1 MPAFFCLAPLRAL
14 QGKAIDEEPPA
25 RCGLSPASSASRATL
40 TTRPPSS
47 TAHSRG
53 VLLVFAATV
62 AWSASGI
69 YARLLTTDAWTAIA
83 WRSLFAAI
91 FLIVPMAL
99 FGGAGTR
106 RQWKKT
112 FAPAGLALI
121 ACQTISQAA
130 FIGAYY
136 TTSVANVAVIYATAP
151 FIAAILGWLL
161 LKEPIAWRAMV
172 AGLGCLIGVGIII
185 SASMG
190 AGRLVGDLLALLMT
204 VTFAVVIVVPRL
216 DPELPAM
223 PPIFVSAVLAFAIFA
238 PFGSRETLD
247 THNML
252 VLAAFGATNFSIALV
267 LFIIGARHLPP
278 AESALIGTTEI
289 VMTPVWVWLL
299 FSERPPVA
307 TLVGGSVIL
316 AAVLWYTISE
326 LRRSKQRG

>member
-1 MPAFFCLAPLRAL
+1 M
-14 QGKAIDEEPPA
+14 I
-25 RCGLSPASSASRATL
+25 L
-40 TTRPPSS
+40 TTKPASS

-83 WRSLFAAI
+83 WRSLFAAV
-91 FLIVPMAL
+91 FLIVPMVL

-112 FAPAGLALI
+112 FGPAGLALI
-121 ACQTISQAA
+121 ACQTISQSA

-151 FIAAILGWLL
+151 FIAAVLGWLI

-172 AGLGCLIGVGIII
+172 AGLVCLIGVGIII

-190 AGRLVGDLLALLMT
+190 AGRVIGDLLALLMT

-223 PPIFVSAVLAFAIFA
+223 PPIFISSVLAFLLFA
-238 PFGSRETLD
+238 PFSSGGSLD
-247 THNML
+247 GHNLL

-267 LFIIGARHLPP
+267 LFIMGARHLPP
-278 AESALIGTTEI
+278 AESALIGTTEV

-299 FSERPPVA
+299 FSEQPPVA
-307 TLVGGSVIL
+307 TMIGGTVIL
-316 AAVLWYTISE
+316 AAVLWYTLSE
-326 LRRSKQRG
+326 LRRSHERR

>member
-1 MPAFFCLAPLRAL
+1 MARIVLNGAIFRDEIRYTSRAL
-14 QGKAIDEEPPA
+14 HDS
-25 RCGLSPASSASRATL
+25 GLAARATL
-40 TTRPPSS
+40 NTEPVSS

-53 VLLVFAATV
+53 ALFVFAATV

-91 FLIVPMAL
+91 FLIVPMVM
-99 FGGAGTR
+99 FGGAKTR
-106 RQWKKT
+106 REWKRA
-112 FAPAGLALI
+112 FRPAGVAMI

-151 FIAAILGWLL
+151 FIAALLGWLL
-161 LKEPIAWRAMV
+161 LKEPVTWRTMST
-172 AGLGCLIGVGIII
+172 GLVCLIGVVIII
-185 SASMG
+185 SSSVG
-190 AGRLVGDLLALLMT
+190 AGRITGDLLALLMT
-204 VTFAVVIVVPRL
+204 ATFAVVIVVPRL

-223 PPIFVSAVLAFAIFA
+223 PPIFISAILTFLLFV
-238 PFGSRETLD
+238 PFSSGGSLD
-247 THNML
+247 AHNWL

-267 LFIIGARHLPP
+267 LFIMGARHLPP

-289 VMTPVWVWLL
+289 VMTPVWVWIL

-307 TLVGGSVIL
+307 TLIGGAVIFT
-316 AAVLWYTISE
+316 AVVWYTVTE
-326 LRRSKQRG
+326 LRRGKA

>member
-1 MPAFFCLAPLRAL
+1 MTKGSAPAVASRCPVFAPRVILT
-14 QGKAIDEEPPA
+14 PH
-25 RCGLSPASSASRATL
+25 SSSSA
-40 TTRPPSS
+40 
-47 TAHSRG
+47 AHSRG

-91 FLIVPMAL
+91 FLIVPMVL

-112 FAPAGLALI
+112 FGPAGLALI

-130 FIGAYY
+130 FLGAYY

-151 FIAAILGWLL
+151 FIAAVLGWLL

-172 AGLGCLIGVGIII
+172 AGLVCLIGVAIII

-190 AGRLVGDLLALLMT
+190 AGRIIGDLLALLMT

-216 DPELPAM
+216 EPELPAM
-223 PPIFVSAVLAFAIFA
+223 PPIFISALLAFVIFA
-238 PFGSRETLD
+238 PFGSGGTLD
-247 THNML
+247 AHNLL

-267 LFIIGARHLPP
+267 LFIMGARYLPP
-278 AESALIGTTEI
+278 AESALIGTTEV

-307 TLVGGSVIL
+307 TLIGGGVIL
-316 AAVLWYTISE
+316 AAVLWYTIAE
-326 LRRSKQRG
+326 LRGGKQRG

>member
-1 MPAFFCLAPLRAL
+1 LTKGCRPAVASRC
-14 QGKAIDEEPPA
+14 PA
-25 RCGLSPASSASRATL
+25 PASRVNL
-40 TTRPPSS
+40 TTKPSSS

-83 WRSLFAAI
+83 WRSLFAAV
-91 FLIVPMAL
+91 FLIVPMVL

-112 FAPAGLALI
+112 FGPAGLALI
-121 ACQTISQAA
+121 ACQTISQSA

-151 FIAAILGWLL
+151 FIAAIMGWLI

-172 AGLGCLIGVGIII
+172 AGLVCLIGVGIII

-190 AGRLVGDLLALLMT
+190 AGRVIGDLLALLMT

-223 PPIFVSAVLAFAIFA
+223 PPIFISSVLAFLLFA
-238 PFGSRETLD
+238 PFSSGGSLD
-247 THNML
+247 GHNLL

-267 LFIIGARHLPP
+267 LFIMGARHLPP
-278 AESALIGTTEI
+278 AESALIGTTEV

-299 FSERPPVA
+299 FSEQPPVA
-307 TLVGGSVIL
+307 TMIGGTVIL
-316 AAVLWYTISE
+316 AAVLWYTLSE
-326 LRRSKQRG
+326 LRRSHERR

>member
-1 MPAFFCLAPLRAL
+1 M
-14 QGKAIDEEPPA
+14 I
-25 RCGLSPASSASRATL
+25 L
-40 TTRPPSS
+40 TTKPLSS

-91 FLIVPMAL
+91 FLIVPMVL

-112 FAPAGLALI
+112 FGPAGLALI
-121 ACQTISQAA
+121 ACQTISQSA

-151 FIAAILGWLL
+151 FIAAIMGWLL

-172 AGLGCLIGVGIII
+172 AGLVCLIGVGIII

-190 AGRLVGDLLALLMT
+190 AGRVIGDLLALLMT

-223 PPIFVSAVLAFAIFA
+223 PPIFISSVLAFLLFA
-238 PFGSRETLD
+238 PFGSVGSLD
-247 THNML
+247 THNLL

-267 LFIIGARHLPP
+267 LFIMGARHLPP
-278 AESALIGTTEI
+278 AESALIGTTEV

-299 FSERPPVA
+299 FSEQPPLA
-307 TLVGGSVIL
+307 TMIGGTVIL

-326 LRRSKQRG
+326 LRRSKERR

>member
-1 MPAFFCLAPLRAL
+1 VN
-14 QGKAIDEEPPA
+14 
-25 RCGLSPASSASRATL
+25 L
-40 TTRPPSS
+40 TTKPSSS

-83 WRSLFAAI
+83 WRSLFAAV
-91 FLIVPMAL
+91 FLIVPMVL

-112 FAPAGLALI
+112 FGPAGLALI
-121 ACQTISQAA
+121 ACQTISQSA

-151 FIAAILGWLL
+151 FIAAIMGWLI

-172 AGLGCLIGVGIII
+172 AGLVCLIGVGIII

-190 AGRLVGDLLALLMT
+190 AGRVIGDLLALLMT

-223 PPIFVSAVLAFAIFA
+223 PPIFISSVLAFLLFA
-238 PFGSRETLD
+238 PFSSGGSLD
-247 THNML
+247 GHNLL

-267 LFIIGARHLPP
+267 LFIMGARHLPP
-278 AESALIGTTEI
+278 AESALIGTTEV

-299 FSERPPVA
+299 FSEQPPVA
-307 TLVGGSVIL
+307 TMIGGTVIL
-316 AAVLWYTISE
+316 AAVLWYTLSE
-326 LRRSKQRG
+326 LRRSHERR

>member
-1 MPAFFCLAPLRAL
+1 V
-14 QGKAIDEEPPA
+14 
-25 RCGLSPASSASRATL
+25 TL
-40 TTRPPSS
+40 TTKPPSS

-91 FLIVPMAL
+91 FLIVPMVL

-106 RQWKKT
+106 RQWKRT
-112 FAPAGLALI
+112 FSLPGLALI

-190 AGRLVGDLLALLMT
+190 AGRLTGDLLALLMT

-223 PPIFVSAVLAFAIFA
+223 PPIFISAVLAFAIFA
-238 PFGSRETLD
+238 PFGSWESLNA
-247 THNML
+247 HNML

-267 LFIIGARHLPP
+267 LFIIGARYLPP
-278 AESALIGTTEI
+278 AESALIGTTEV

-299 FSERPPVA
+299 FSERPPIA
-307 TLVGGSVIL
+307 TLIGGSVIL
-316 AAVLWYTISE
+316 AAVIWYTLSE
-326 LRRSKQRG
+326 LRRSKEQR

>member
-1 MPAFFCLAPLRAL
+1 LTKHRL
-14 QGKAIDEEPPA
+14 QAV
-25 RCGLSPASSASRATL
+25 ASRYPDLGSHVTL
-40 TTRPPSS
+40 KTEPHSS
-47 TAHSRG
+47 NAHSRG
-53 VLLVFAATV
+53 ALLVLAATV

-83 WRSLFAAI
+83 WRSLFAAV
-91 FLIVPMAL
+91 FLIVPMVL

-112 FAPAGLALI
+112 LGPAGLALI

-172 AGLGCLIGVGIII
+172 AGLVCLVGVGIII
-185 SASMG
+185 SASIG
-190 AGRLVGDLLALLMT
+190 AGRIIGDLLALLMT

-216 DPELPAM
+216 EPELPAM
-223 PPIFVSAVLAFAIFA
+223 PPIFISAVLTFLLFA
-238 PFGSRETLD
+238 PFSSGGSLD
-247 THNML
+247 AHNL
-252 VLAAFGATNFSIALV
+252 VVLAAFGATNFSIALV

-278 AESALIGTTEI
+278 AESALIGTTEVI
-289 VMTPVWVWLL
+289 MTPVWVWLL
-299 FSERPPVA
+299 FSEQPPVA
-307 TLVGGSVIL
+307 TLIGGAVIL
-316 AAVLWYTISE
+316 TAVVWYTISE
-326 LRRSKQRG
+326 LRRARQRG

>member
-1 MPAFFCLAPLRAL
+1 MN
-14 QGKAIDEEPPA
+14 
-25 RCGLSPASSASRATL
+25 L
-40 TTRPPSS
+40 TTKPSSS

-83 WRSLFAAI
+83 WRSLFAAV
-91 FLIVPMAL
+91 FLIVPMVL

-112 FAPAGLALI
+112 FGPAGLALI
-121 ACQTISQAA
+121 ACQTISQSA

-151 FIAAILGWLL
+151 FIAAIMGWLI

-172 AGLGCLIGVGIII
+172 AGLVCLIGVSIII

-190 AGRLVGDLLALLMT
+190 AGRVIGDLLALLMT

-223 PPIFVSAVLAFAIFA
+223 PPIFISSVLAFLLFA
-238 PFGSRETLD
+238 PFSSGGSLD
-247 THNML
+247 GHNLL

-267 LFIIGARHLPP
+267 LFIMGARHLPP
-278 AESALIGTTEI
+278 AESALIGTTEV

-299 FSERPPVA
+299 FSEQPPVA
-307 TLVGGSVIL
+307 TMIGGTVIL
-316 AAVLWYTISE
+316 AAVLWYTLSE
-326 LRRSKQRG
+326 LRRSHERR

>member
-1 MPAFFCLAPLRAL
+1 MN
-14 QGKAIDEEPPA
+14 
-25 RCGLSPASSASRATL
+25 L
-40 TTRPPSS
+40 TTKPSSS

-83 WRSLFAAI
+83 WRSLFAAV
-91 FLIVPMAL
+91 FLIVPMVL

-112 FAPAGLALI
+112 FGPAGLALI
-121 ACQTISQAA
+121 ACQTISQSA

-151 FIAAILGWLL
+151 FIAAIMGWLI

-172 AGLGCLIGVGIII
+172 AGLVCLIGVGIII

-190 AGRLVGDLLALLMT
+190 AGRVIGDLLALLMT

-223 PPIFVSAVLAFAIFA
+223 PPIFISSVLAFLLFA
-238 PFGSRETLD
+238 PFSSGGSLD
-247 THNML
+247 GHNLL

-267 LFIIGARHLPP
+267 LFIMGARHLPP
-278 AESALIGTTEI
+278 AESALIGTTEV

-299 FSERPPVA
+299 FSEQPPVA
-307 TLVGGSVIL
+307 TMIGGTVIL
-316 AAVLWYTISE
+316 AAVLWYTLSE
-326 LRRSKQRG
+326 LRRSHERR

>member
-1 MPAFFCLAPLRAL
+1 MTKHGLQAVAARYPDLASHVTL
-14 QGKAIDEEPPA
+14 KTEPH
-25 RCGLSPASSASRATL
+25 SSS
-40 TTRPPSS
+40 
-47 TAHSRG
+47 AHSRG
-53 VLLVFAATV
+53 ALLVLAATV

-83 WRSLFAAI
+83 WRALFAAV
-91 FLIVPMAL
+91 FLIVPMVL

-112 FAPAGLALI
+112 LGPAGLALI

-161 LKEPIAWRAMV
+161 LKEPVSWRTMST
-172 AGLGCLIGVGIII
+172 GLICLLGVGIII
-185 SASMG
+185 SASMAG
-190 AGRLVGDLLALLMT
+190 GRLVGDLLALLMT
-204 VTFAVVIVVPRL
+204 TTFAVVIVIPRL

-223 PPIFVSAVLAFAIFA
+223 PPIFISALLTFLLFL
-238 PFGSRETLD
+238 PFTSGGSLD
-247 THNML
+247 AHNLL

-299 FSERPPVA
+299 FSEQPPVA
-307 TLVGGSVIL
+307 TLIGGAVIF
-316 AAVLWYTISE
+316 AAVVWYTVSE
-326 LRRSKQRG
+326 LKRGKALRREA

>member
-1 MPAFFCLAPLRAL
+1 VN
-14 QGKAIDEEPPA
+14 
-25 RCGLSPASSASRATL
+25 L
-40 TTRPPSS
+40 TTKPSSS

-83 WRSLFAAI
+83 WRSLFAAV
-91 FLIVPMAL
+91 FLIVPMVL

-112 FAPAGLALI
+112 FGPAGLALI
-121 ACQTISQAA
+121 ACQTISQSA

-151 FIAAILGWLL
+151 FIAAIMGWLI

-172 AGLGCLIGVGIII
+172 AGLVCLIGVSIII

-190 AGRLVGDLLALLMT
+190 AGRVIGDLLALLMT

-223 PPIFVSAVLAFAIFA
+223 PPIFISSVLAFLLFA
-238 PFGSRETLD
+238 PFSSGGSLD
-247 THNML
+247 GHNLL

-267 LFIIGARHLPP
+267 LFIMGARHLPP
-278 AESALIGTTEI
+278 AESALIGTTEV

-299 FSERPPVA
+299 FSEQPPVA
-307 TLVGGSVIL
+307 TMIGGTVIL
-316 AAVLWYTISE
+316 AAVLWYTLSE
-326 LRRSKQRG
+326 LRRSHERR